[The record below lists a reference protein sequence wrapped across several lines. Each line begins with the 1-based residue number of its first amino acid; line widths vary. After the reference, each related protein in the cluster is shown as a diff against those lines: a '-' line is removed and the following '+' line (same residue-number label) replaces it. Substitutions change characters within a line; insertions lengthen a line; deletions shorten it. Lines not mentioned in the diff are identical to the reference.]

1 MVGSVKRCLHKVIG
15 NARLTFDELLTVLV
29 EVEGNLNS
37 RPLTYEYNNP
47 EGEVLTPAHLIYGR
61 RLQSLPEV
69 TEEEDE
75 SESTCTRRYKYLN
88 QKLEHFWKR
97 WQREYL
103 TDLRE
108 SHRMQGSSN
117 RKSPKVGDLVTVY
130 NEGTKRGSW
139 KLAVV
144 ERLIAGKDEEVRGAI
159 VRVIT
164 KGKQV
169 RMSRPVQRLFPLE
182 VRAASLEDPPRV
194 NEGGAAETRRDRP
207 RRAAALDAAWKT
219 KGMLLSSEHD

>member
-1 MVGSVKRCLHKVIG
+1 
-15 NARLTFDELLTVLV
+15 
-29 EVEGNLNS
+29 
-37 RPLTYEYNNP
+37 
-47 EGEVLTPAHLIYGR
+47 
-61 RLQSLPEV
+61 
-69 TEEEDE
+69 
-75 SESTCTRRYKYLN
+75 
-88 QKLEHFWKR
+88 
-97 WQREYL
+97 
-103 TDLRE
+103 
-108 SHRMQGSSN
+108 MQGSSN

-159 VRVIT
+159 VRVMT

-169 RMSRPVQRLFPLE
+169 RMSRPVQRLFPLA

-194 NEGGAAETRRDRP
+194 NEGGAAETRWDRQ

-219 KGMLLSSEHD
+219 KGMLLSSEHE

>member
-1 MVGSVKRCLHKVIG
+1 
-15 NARLTFDELLTVLV
+15 
-29 EVEGNLNS
+29 
-37 RPLTYEYNNP
+37 
-47 EGEVLTPAHLIYGR
+47 
-61 RLQSLPEV
+61 
-69 TEEEDE
+69 
-75 SESTCTRRYKYLN
+75 
-88 QKLEHFWKR
+88 
-97 WQREYL
+97 
-103 TDLRE
+103 
-108 SHRMQGSSN
+108 MQGSSN

-144 ERLIAGKDEEVRGAI
+144 ERLIAGKDEEVRGAS

-182 VRAASLEDPPRV
+182 VRAASLEDTPRV
-194 NEGGAAETRRDRP
+194 NEGGAAVTRRDRP

-219 KGMLLSSEHD
+219 KDMLLNSEHD

>member
-1 MVGSVKRCLHKVIG
+1 
-15 NARLTFDELLTVLV
+15 
-29 EVEGNLNS
+29 
-37 RPLTYEYNNP
+37 
-47 EGEVLTPAHLIYGR
+47 
-61 RLQSLPEV
+61 
-69 TEEEDE
+69 
-75 SESTCTRRYKYLN
+75 
-88 QKLEHFWKR
+88 
-97 WQREYL
+97 
-103 TDLRE
+103 
-108 SHRMQGSSN
+108 MQGSSN

-130 NEGTKRGSW
+130 NEGTKRVSW

-144 ERLIAGKDEEVRGAI
+144 ERPIAGKDEEVRGAI

-194 NEGGAAETRRDRP
+194 TEGGAVETRRDRP